1 MTDDCPS
8 TSMTDD
14 WPSTSMTDDRSSISM
29 TDDRPSTSMTDDQ
42 PSASMIDDRQSEK
55 EKLNK
60 EDTTKENKIVIADDD
75 STIADWSDPATKL
88 LLASYFERKSKFRD
102 PTKRKKDL
110 WREIT
115 DVFNKQGYIISS
127 NALGK
132 KFRNLKT
139 RYSTIKRNNDK
150 KSTGKGRIMWK
161 WYKDMEE
168 IFHEDKSINFD
179 KAITSMDQEDSNAVN
194 NVTDESEILDLSTVN
209 RRFISAALLFYFSKN
224 CLTALYLSL
233 LSDMSCSFDWFSD
246 SKETTE
252 ELRKEADD
260 PSNADVTLKDFP
272 SESSFDV
279 RNENSFDTSSLDGSS
294 RSNSSSRKAAKSK
307 QLYSQRSRQLEI
319 ETMKIDVLKAIEN
332 KIQQSSAIQQQ
343 NMQMW
348 QEGVNAIAVSQ
359 QNLADAVNARTQAL
373 KELTEIIKNAN
384 VTK

>member
-1 MTDDCPS
+1 MAKKVSKYYNWDGIIVEITDTEEIHNQIENDGNFATAYFTNAKKIVLKSDTIIDFTLMTDDCPS

-209 RRFISAALLFYFSKN
+209 R
-224 CLTALYLSL
+224 
-233 LSDMSCSFDWFSD
+233 
-246 SKETTE
+246 
-252 ELRKEADD
+252 
-260 PSNADVTLKDFP
+260 
-272 SESSFDV
+272 
-279 RNENSFDTSSLDGSS
+279 S
-294 RSNSSSRKAAKSK
+294 R
-307 QLYSQRSRQLEI
+307 Y
-319 ETMKIDVLKAIEN
+319 
-332 KIQQSSAIQQQ
+332 
-343 NMQMW
+343 
-348 QEGVNAIAVSQ
+348 
-359 QNLADAVNARTQAL
+359 
-373 KELTEIIKNAN
+373 
-384 VTK
+384 

>member
-224 CLTALYLSL
+224 CLTALYLCLSVFVVLRSANFGRTHPISEVKKL
-233 LSDMSCSFDWFSD
+233 LENMDNIMDFVMNEFI
-246 SKETTE
+246 
-252 ELRKEADD
+252 ADID
-260 PSNADVTLKDFP
+260 ENINLAGEMLVQFPGQEDIAGDIQDALLALGENEDNADNLLHIHP
-272 SESSFDV
+272 RENGLV
-279 RNENSFDTSSLDGSS
+279 RNDDYVED
-294 RSNSSSRKAAKSK
+294 
-307 QLYSQRSRQLEI
+307 
-319 ETMKIDVLKAIEN
+319 
-332 KIQQSSAIQQQ
+332 
-343 NMQMW
+343 
-348 QEGVNAIAVSQ
+348 
-359 QNLADAVNARTQAL
+359 
-373 KELTEIIKNAN
+373 IIPQYNDQ
-384 VTK
+384 